1 MMLAPEL
8 KSKINKLWDR
18 FWSGGLANPL
28 TAIEQ
33 ITYLLF
39 MKRLD
44 DLDTLNQKKAEAR
57 GEKFVSIFEGH
68 PECRWS
74 HWKHFNA
81 EEMLQH
87 VRDVVFPF
95 IKNIK
100 LADDGEFIKQMQ
112 HASFLIPKAS
122 LLQEAVSIIDDLKI
136 APQNYDALGD
146 LYEYLLKELST
157 AGKVGQFRTPRHIIR
172 MMVKLINPQLGE
184 RICDPACGTAGFL
197 VNAYQHILEQNT
209 SPDLIKYDEAGV
221 PHNLIGDKIVDKR
234 HWALVRREM
243 FFGYDFDETM
253 VRIASMNM
261 ILHGI
266 EKPNILRFDTL
277 SKAFD
282 QKEEYDVVLANPPFT
297 GSIDVGDVHDAL
309 SLNTSK
315 TELLFLELFYN
326 ILHIGGRAAVIVPN
340 GVLFGSSRAHKQIRK
355 LLLEKCQM
363 EAVISMPSGVFQ
375 PYSGVGT
382 AVLVFTKGGKTE
394 NVWFYEMTADGFS
407 LDQKRE
413 FIDGKGDIPDV
424 IEKFKTKAESDKS
437 FVVPFSEIKENEY
450 NLSPQRYKKID
461 YEEVEYEK
469 PEVIIERLLKEE
481 KEIARELN
489 SLRDGLK
496 SGLKDGLKK
505 GLRDGL

>member
-1 MMLAPEL
+1 MLAAEL

-44 DLDTLNQKKAEAR
+44 DLDTLNQAKAEAR
-57 GEKFVSIFEGH
+57 KEKYISVFKDC

-74 HWKHFNA
+74 HWKHFSA
-81 EEMLQH
+81 EQMLAH
-87 VRDVVFPF
+87 VREKVFPF

-100 LADDGEFIKQMQ
+100 LEDDGEFIKQMQ
-112 HASFLIPKAS
+112 YASFLIPKSS

-157 AGKVGQFRTPRHIIR
+157 AGRVGQFRTPRHIIR
-172 MMVKLINPQLGE
+172 MMVKILNPQIGE
-184 RICDPACGTAGFL
+184 KICDPACGTAGFL

-209 SPDLIKYDEAGV
+209 SKDIIKYDEEGT
-221 PHNLIGDKIVDKR
+221 PHNLVGDKIVEKKY
-234 HWALVRREM
+234 WTLLRRSTL
-243 FFGYDFDETM
+243 FGYDFDSTM

-266 EKPNILRFDTL
+266 GRPNIVRFDTL

-282 QKEEYDVVLANPPFT
+282 QKEDYDVVLANPPFT

-309 SLNTSK
+309 SLRTSK
-315 TELLFLELFYN
+315 TELLFLELFHN
-326 ILHIGGRAAVIVPN
+326 LLHIGGRAAVIIPN
-340 GVLFGSSRAHKQIRK
+340 GVLFGSSNAHKTIRK

-363 EAVISMPSGVFQ
+363 EAVISMPSGVFM

-382 AVLVFTKGGKTE
+382 AVLVFTKGGKTDK
-394 NVWFYEMTADGFS
+394 VWFYEMTADGFS
-407 LDQKRE
+407 LDQKRD

-424 IEKFKTKAESDKS
+424 IEKYKTKAESAKS
-437 FVVPFSEIKENEY
+437 FCVSIKEIRDNDY
-450 NLSPQRYKKID
+450 NLSLPRYKKAE
-461 YEEVEYEK
+461 YESIEYEK
-469 PEVIIERLLKEE
+469 PRVIINRVLKEE
-481 KEIARELN
+481 ENIIRDINNLRG
-489 SLRDGLK
+489 SLK
-496 SGLKDGLKK
+496 
-505 GLRDGL
+505 